1 VQIHQTVPL
10 AIAALIG
17 AGGVG
22 FAVREHK
29 QSIETSAHEQ
39 AMAAATIGQLE
50 QRVKDLS
57 DRLNQQAA
65 QKEPPAPVRVR
76 RAPAI
81 KAARVQRRP
90 VDDPRWQRVESRL
103 ADHEQKIAGTKQDVE
118 NTRTELEGKLSST
131 KDELG
136 GSIARTHDEVVVLQ
150 KRGERNY
157 SEFTLDKSK
166 DFKKVGTVS
175 LGLRKADTKHKRYN
189 LELIVDDQKL
199 EKKNVSL
206 YEPVYL
212 TLADRPQPM
221 EVVVNQITKNEVRG
235 YVSQPKYKKSEL
247 VGEAEVRNKLPE
259 PTQHQ

>member
-1 VQIHQTVPL
+1 MQIHQSVPL
-10 AIAALIG
+10 AVLALIG
-17 AGGVG
+17 AGGIG

-29 QSIETSAHEQ
+29 QALETTSHEQ
-39 AMAAATIGQLE
+39 AMAAATISQLE

-57 DRLNQQAA
+57 DRLNQQAT
-65 QKEPPAPVRVR
+65 ERERPAPVKVR

-81 KAARVQRRP
+81 KAAQVRRRP
-90 VDDPRWQRVESRL
+90 ADDPRWQRVESRL
-103 ADHEQKIAGTKQDVE
+103 ADQEQRIAGTKQDVE
-118 NTRTELEGKLSST
+118 NTRTELEDKLSST
-131 KDELG
+131 KGELG
-136 GSIARTHDEVVVLQ
+136 GSIAKTHDELVVLQ

-166 DFKKVGTVS
+166 DFQKVGTVS

-212 TLADRPQPM
+212 TLADRLQPM

-247 VGEAEVRNKLPE
+247 VGEVEVRNKLPE
-259 PTQHQ
+259 LQQR

>member
-1 VQIHQTVPL
+1 MAMQIHQTVPL

-29 QSIETSAHEQ
+29 QALETTTHEQ
-39 AMAAATIGQLE
+39 AIAAATISQLE
-50 QRVKDLS
+50 QRVKELS

-65 QKEPPAPVRVR
+65 EKERPAPVRVR

-81 KAARVQRRP
+81 KAALVRRP
-90 VDDPRWQRVESRL
+90 ADDPRWQRVESRL
-103 ADHEQKIAGTKQDVE
+103 ADHEQRIAGTKQDVE
-118 NTRTELEGKLSST
+118 NTRTELEDKLSST

-136 GSIARTHDEVVVLQ
+136 GSIARTHDELVVLQ

-166 DFKKVGTVS
+166 DFRKVGTVS
-175 LGLRKADTKHKRYN
+175 LGLRKADTKHQRYN
-189 LELIVDDQKL
+189 LELIVDDVKL

-221 EVVVNQITKNEVRG
+221 EVVVNKISKDEVRG

-247 VGEAEVRNKLPE
+247 VGEVEVRNKLPE
-259 PTQHQ
+259 PQR